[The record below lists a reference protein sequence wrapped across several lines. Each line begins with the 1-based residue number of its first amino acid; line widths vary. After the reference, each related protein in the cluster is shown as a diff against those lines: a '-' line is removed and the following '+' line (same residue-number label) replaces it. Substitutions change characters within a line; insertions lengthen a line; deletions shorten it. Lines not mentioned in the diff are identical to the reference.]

1 MPSCAKLQACLQQ
14 LKHYWPGRFSQRHAA
29 TLPWLEDR
37 NRHNVSQPIGSM
49 YVIYGNIYHQYTP
62 NVSIYTIHGSYGQCH
77 TMSKC
82 VDVGFERCGA
92 QFLSH
97 GRRSKMPRSEVST
110 EVDDWFV
117 AFSGLLNI
125 NLHIIIDIMYIYIH
139 MYILLKFDF
148 LLFLELTFLNGTTVK
163 CCPNFDLWFLPK
175 ISEEI
180 EEACL
185 VSLTQFTKAPPL
197 TPPVLQNITKG
208 LARVLGRRPW

>member
-1 MPSCAKLQACLQQ
+1 VPSCAKLCQAVPSCAKLQACLQQ

-49 YVIYGNIYHQYTP
+49 YAIYGNIYHQYTP

-125 NLHIIIDIMYIYIH
+125 NLHIIIDIMYIYTYV
-139 MYILLKFDF
+139 YIIEVWF
-148 LLFLELTFLNGTTVK
+148 LVVPGIDVPEWNDSQVLPQLRSVISPK
-163 CCPNFDLWFLPK
+163 DLWRDWG
-175 ISEEI
+175 
-180 EEACL
+180 
-185 VSLTQFTKAPPL
+185 SLSCQSH
-197 TPPVLQNITKG
+197 PVY
-208 LARVLGRRPW
+208 